1 MKADQIAPGLWR
13 WTAPHPDWVPGAVA
27 DSPDDWEQLV
37 GSVLY
42 VHDGAAVFIDPLL
55 PPDADGF
62 WAWADRRVRSA
73 RVFVLT
79 TIRWHRRSREQVRA
93 RYRASVSRAR
103 DGLPAGVESIVLR
116 GTGETIFWLP
126 EPQALV
132 CGDRILG
139 ARGGGLR
146 LCPESWMKSE
156 RLGPDGLRAL
166 LRPVAELPI
175 ERVIV
180 SHGAPVLHDG
190 ARALR
195 DAIYT

>member
-1 MKADQIAPGLWR
+1 MQADRIAPGLWR
-13 WTAPHPDWVPGAVA
+13 WTAPHPDWVAGGAA
-27 DSPDDWEQLV
+27 DSPEDWEELV
-37 GSVLY
+37 GCVLY

-55 PPDADGF
+55 PADTDRF
-62 WAWADRRVRSA
+62 WAGADERVRGA

-93 RYRASVSRAR
+93 RYRASVSRAKR
-103 DGLPAGVESIVLR
+103 ELPVGVRPIMLR
-116 GTGETIFWLP
+116 GTGETLFWLP
-126 EPQALV
+126 ELQALV

-139 ARGGGLR
+139 GRGGGLR
-146 LCPESWMKSE
+146 LCPESWMESE
-156 RLGPDGLRAL
+156 RLGLDGLRAL

-190 ARALR
+190 RRALR
-195 DAIYT
+195 EIVYT